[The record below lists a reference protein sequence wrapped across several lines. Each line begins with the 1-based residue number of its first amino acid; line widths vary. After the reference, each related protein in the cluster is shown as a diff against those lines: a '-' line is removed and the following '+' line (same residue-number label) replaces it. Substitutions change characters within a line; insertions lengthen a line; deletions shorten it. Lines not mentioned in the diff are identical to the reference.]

1 MTGAPDHHDATP
13 ESRPAGP
20 EPMQY
25 PTNHLLAIIDDR
37 GQATAAVAALKG
49 GGFLDSE
56 VQLNTGVE
64 TADVLAATSGRGGL
78 AGVLIRLAERIGA
91 ADEEM
96 ETKHRYEQA
105 MRDNRF
111 VVAIDAPTEERK
123 NRATEILRDHGAHSI
138 AFLGK
143 HTIEYVTAPNRR

>member
-13 ESRPAGP
+13 ESRPSGQ
-20 EPMQY
+20 ESMQY
-25 PTNHLLAIIDDR
+25 PTNHLLAIIDDQ
-37 GQATAAVAALKG
+37 GQATAAVAALEG

-56 VQLNTGVE
+56 VQLNTGAE
-64 TADVLAATSGRGGL
+64 TADVLGATSGRGGL
-78 AGVLIRLAERIGA
+78 AGLLIRLAERIGA

-111 VVAIDAPTEERK
+111 VVAIAAPTEERK
-123 NRATEILRDHGAHSI
+123 HRATEILRAHGAHTI